1 LCYCFWSNVHGQSPI
16 YTSSGTWTC
25 PAGVTSVTV
34 ELGEEEEV
42 VPSSTKGY
50 AGGGG
55 GGGAYSI
62 RNTVAVT
69 VEQHTRSLLV
79 LVV

>member
-1 LCYCFWSNVHGQSPI
+1 
-16 YTSSGTWTC
+16 
-25 PAGVTSVTV
+25 
-34 ELGEEEEV
+34 V
-42 VPSSTKGY
+42 VNSSSTKGY

-69 VEQHTRSLLV
+69 VGTTYTITVGSGGIANSTGTNSSGGASIATFGSTTITAAGGAVEEL
-79 LVV
+79 

>member
-1 LCYCFWSNVHGQSPI
+1 MFMGNRLQFISAPGHVQL
-16 YTSSGTWTC
+16 
-25 PAGVTSVTV
+25 VTSVTV
-34 ELGEEEEV
+34 EAWGGGGSGS
-42 VPSSTKGY
+42 SSTKGY

-69 VEQHTRSLLV
+69 VGTTYTITVGSGGYSQ
-79 LVV
+79 